1 MKICQVL
8 AGNEDGGL
16 EKHTI
21 ELSKQLVNR
30 GFDVTV
36 IAHKDFESF
45 FENINFI
52 PLDLSKSRNNF
63 FILFKLYK
71 ILKKGNFDIIHTQ
84 ANKATSM
91 VIKIKS
97 FINAKIVS
105 TLHNYKRNLTA
116 FEKSDF
122 VITVSDNIGK
132 NLKTKKRTTIYNGIS
147 FNNSDNLNIN
157 LYEKYN
163 IPENKFIICSVA
175 RLTKVKR
182 FELILSAIKDLDLH
196 LILVGSGDEE
206 NNLKK
211 ETQRLNIKDKVTF
224 TGNLE
229 NIEVKKIISSS
240 SLFVMSSDNE
250 GFPYTFVETMFC
262 KTPFISTPVS
272 DMEKLLGDK
281 YTIPFSNVEKLSDK
295 IEYIKDN
302 YDEVLKDFQ
311 EKFEYA
317 QNKFTIENMVD
328 ETIDIYKKVLI
339 K

>member
-1 MKICQVL
+1 MRICQVL

-36 IAHKDFESF
+36 IAHKDFAEF

-71 ILKKGNFDIIHTQ
+71 ILKNGKFDIVHTQ

-91 VIKIKS
+91 VTKIKS

-105 TLHNYKRNLTA
+105 TLHSYKKNLSP

-122 VITVSDNIGK
+122 VITVSNKVAEKIRNKNIK
-132 NLKTKKRTTIYNGIS
+132 TIYNGIEFYNVDS
-147 FNNSDNLNIN
+147 SEILR
-157 LYEKYN
+157 KYK
-163 IPENKFIICSVA
+163 IPQNKFLICSVG
-175 RLTKVKR
+175 RLCDVKR
-182 FELILSAIKDLDLH
+182 FDLLIKSIKNLDVFC
-196 LILVGSGDEE
+196 ILVGDGE
-206 NNLKK
+206 NKDSLIDLSKK
-211 ETQRLNIKDKVTF
+211 ENIEEKILF
-224 TGNLE
+224 TGNID
-229 NIEVKKIISSS
+229 NMDVKKILAISN
-240 SLFVMSSDNE
+240 LFVITSDRE
-250 GFPYTFVETMFC
+250 GFPYVFIESLLC
-262 KTPFISTPVS
+262 KTPVISTNVS
-272 DMEKLLGDK
+272 DIKDIIGSNYIVPFNDYNKFNEKIN
-281 YTIPFSNVEKLSDK
+281 YV
-295 IEYIKDN
+295 KDN

-317 QNKFTIENMVD
+317 QNKFTIENMVN
-328 ETIDIYKKVLI
+328 ETIEVYKKVVNG
-339 K
+339 

>member
-45 FENINFI
+45 FGNINFI

-97 FINAKIVS
+97 FISAKIVS
-105 TLHNYKRNLTA
+105 TLHSYKKNLSP

-122 VITVSDNIGK
+122 VITVSNKVAEKIENKNIK
-132 NLKTKKRTTIYNGIS
+132 TIYNGIE
-147 FNNSDNLNIN
+147 FYNVDNSEILQ
-157 LYEKYN
+157 KYK
-163 IPENKFIICSVA
+163 IPQNKFLICSVG
-175 RLTKVKR
+175 RLCDVKR
-182 FELILSAIKDLDLH
+182 FDLLIKSIKDLDVFCV
-196 LILVGSGDEE
+196 LIGDGE
-206 NNLKK
+206 NKDSLINLAKK
-211 ETQRLNIKDKVTF
+211 EEVEEKILF
-224 TGNLE
+224 TGNID
-229 NIEVKKIISSS
+229 NQEVRKILQKVDLSIISS
-240 SLFVMSSDNE
+240 DRE
-250 GFPYTFVETMFC
+250 GFSYFFAESLVYS
-262 KTPFISTPVS
+262 TPIIST
-272 DMEKLLGDK
+272 
-281 YTIPFSNVEKLSDK
+281 NVAD
-295 IEYIKDN
+295 IKDIIGNNYIVPFNDYNKLNEKINYVKNN

-317 QNKFTIENMVD
+317 QNKFTIENMVN
-328 ETIDIYKKVLI
+328 ETIEVYKKVLNG
-339 K
+339 

>member
-1 MKICQVL
+1 MRICQIL

-45 FENINFI
+45 FGNINFI

-97 FINAKIVS
+97 FISAKIVS
-105 TLHNYKRNLTA
+105 TLHSYKKNLSP

-122 VITVSDNIGK
+122 VITVSNKVAEKIENKNIK
-132 NLKTKKRTTIYNGIS
+132 TIYNGIE
-147 FNNSDNLNIN
+147 FYNVDNSEILQ
-157 LYEKYN
+157 KYK
-163 IPENKFIICSVA
+163 IPQNKFLICSVG
-175 RLTKVKR
+175 RLCDVKR
-182 FELILSAIKDLDLH
+182 FDLLIKSIKDLDVFCV
-196 LILVGSGDEE
+196 LIGDGE
-206 NNLKK
+206 NKDSLINLAKK
-211 ETQRLNIKDKVTF
+211 EEVEEKILF
-224 TGNLE
+224 TGNID
-229 NIEVKKIISSS
+229 NQEVRKILQKVDLSIISS
-240 SLFVMSSDNE
+240 DRE
-250 GFPYTFVETMFC
+250 GFSYFFAESLVYS
-262 KTPFISTPVS
+262 TPIIST
-272 DMEKLLGDK
+272 
-281 YTIPFSNVEKLSDK
+281 NVAD
-295 IEYIKDN
+295 IKDIIGNNYIVPFNDYNKLNEKINYVKNN

-317 QNKFTIENMVD
+317 QNKFTIENMIN
-328 ETIDIYKKVLI
+328 ETIEVYKKVLNR
-339 K
+339 

>member
-36 IAHKDFESF
+36 IAHKDFAKF

-91 VIKIKS
+91 VTKIKS
-97 FINAKIVS
+97 FISAKIVS
-105 TLHNYKRNLTA
+105 TLHSYKKNLSP

-122 VITVSDNIGK
+122 VITVSNKVGLRLK
-132 NLKTKKRTTIYNGIS
+132 NERKITIYNGIE
-147 FNNSDNLNIN
+147 FNEIEKIDDIFQ
-157 LYEKYN
+157 KYN
-163 IPENKFIICSVA
+163 IPKNKFLITSVG
-175 RLTKVKR
+175 RLCDVKR
-182 FELILSAIKDLDLH
+182 FDLLIKSIKNLDIFC
-196 LILVGSGDEE
+196 ILVGEGE
-206 NNLKK
+206 NKNSLIELTKK
-211 ETQRLNIKDKVTF
+211 ENIEKKFLF
-224 TGNLE
+224 TGNIE
-229 NIEVKKIISSS
+229 NTDVKKILSISK
-240 SLFVMSSDNE
+240 LFVITSDRE
-250 GFPYTFVETMFC
+250 GFPYVFIESLLC
-262 KTPFISTPVS
+262 KTPVISTDVS
-272 DMEKLLGDK
+272 DIKDIIGEN
-281 YTIPFSNVEKLSDK
+281 YIIPFDSYDKLNEKID
-295 IEYIKDN
+295 YIKNN
-302 YDEVLKDFQ
+302 YNEVLEDFQ
-311 EKFEYA
+311 KKFEYA
-317 QNKFTIENMVD
+317 QKKFTIENMVN
-328 ETIDIYKKVLI
+328 ETIEIYKKVLI

>member
-45 FENINFI
+45 FGNINFI

-63 FILFKLYK
+63 FILFKLFK

-91 VIKIKS
+91 VTKIKS
-97 FINAKIVS
+97 FISAKIVS
-105 TLHNYKRNLTA
+105 TLHSYKKNLSP

-122 VITVSDNIGK
+122 VITVSNKVAEKIKNKNIK
-132 NLKTKKRTTIYNGIS
+132 TIYNGIE
-147 FNNSDNLNIN
+147 FYNVDNSEILQ
-157 LYEKYN
+157 KYK
-163 IPENKFIICSVA
+163 IPQNKFLICSVG
-175 RLTKVKR
+175 RLCDVKR
-182 FELILSAIKDLDLH
+182 FDLLIKSIKDLDVFCV
-196 LILVGSGDEE
+196 LIGDGE
-206 NNLKK
+206 NKDSLINLAKK
-211 ETQRLNIKDKVTF
+211 EEVEEKILF
-224 TGNLE
+224 TGNID
-229 NIEVKKIISSS
+229 NQEVRKILQKVDLSIISS
-240 SLFVMSSDNE
+240 DRE
-250 GFPYTFVETMFC
+250 GFSYFFAESLVYS
-262 KTPFISTPVS
+262 TPIIST
-272 DMEKLLGDK
+272 
-281 YTIPFSNVEKLSDK
+281 NVAD
-295 IEYIKDN
+295 IKDIIGNNYIVPFNNYNKLNEKINYVKNN

-317 QNKFTIENMVD
+317 QNKFTIENMIN
-328 ETIDIYKKVLI
+328 ETIEVYKKVLNG
-339 K
+339 

>member
-36 IAHKDFESF
+36 IAHKDFAES

-71 ILKKGNFDIIHTQ
+71 ILKKGNFDIVHTQ

-91 VIKIKS
+91 VTKIKS
-97 FINAKIVS
+97 FISAKIVC
-105 TLHNYKRNLTA
+105 TLHSYKKNLSP

-122 VITVSDNIGK
+122 VITVSNKVAEKIKNKNIK
-132 NLKTKKRTTIYNGIS
+132 TIYNGIE
-147 FNNSDNLNIN
+147 FYNVDNSEILQ
-157 LYEKYN
+157 KYK
-163 IPENKFIICSVA
+163 IPQNKFLICSVG
-175 RLTKVKR
+175 RLCDVKR
-182 FELILSAIKDLDLH
+182 FDLLIKSIKDLDVFCV
-196 LILVGSGDEE
+196 LIGDGE
-206 NNLKK
+206 NKDSLINLAKK
-211 ETQRLNIKDKVTF
+211 EEVEEKILF
-224 TGNLE
+224 TGNID
-229 NIEVKKIISSS
+229 NQEVRKILQKVDLSIISS
-240 SLFVMSSDNE
+240 DRE
-250 GFPYTFVETMFC
+250 GFSYFFAESLVYS
-262 KTPFISTPVS
+262 TPIIST
-272 DMEKLLGDK
+272 
-281 YTIPFSNVEKLSDK
+281 NVAD
-295 IEYIKDN
+295 IKDIIGNNYIVPFNDYNKLNEKINYVKNN

-317 QNKFTIENMVD
+317 QNKFTIENMIN
-328 ETIDIYKKVLI
+328 ETIEVYKKVLNG
-339 K
+339 

>member
-36 IAHKDFESF
+36 IAHKDFAES

-91 VIKIKS
+91 VTKIKS
-97 FINAKIVS
+97 FISAKIVS
-105 TLHNYKRNLTA
+105 TLHSYKKNLSP

-122 VITVSDNIGK
+122 VITVSNKVAEKIKNKNIK
-132 NLKTKKRTTIYNGIS
+132 TIYNGIE
-147 FNNSDNLNIN
+147 FYNVDNSEILQ
-157 LYEKYN
+157 KYK
-163 IPENKFIICSVA
+163 IPQNKFLICSVG
-175 RLTKVKR
+175 RLCDVKR
-182 FELILSAIKDLDLH
+182 FDLLIKSIKDLDVFC
-196 LILVGSGDEE
+196 ILVGDGE
-206 NNLKK
+206 NKDSLINLAKK
-211 ETQRLNIKDKVTF
+211 ENVEEKILF
-224 TGNLE
+224 TGNID
-229 NIEVKKIISSS
+229 NKEVRKILQKVDLSIISS
-240 SLFVMSSDNE
+240 DRE
-250 GFPYTFVETMFC
+250 GFSYFFAESLVYS
-262 KTPFISTPVS
+262 TPIIST
-272 DMEKLLGDK
+272 
-281 YTIPFSNVEKLSDK
+281 NVAD
-295 IEYIKDN
+295 IKDIIGNN
-302 YDEVLKDFQ
+302 YIVPFNDYNKFNEKIDYVKNNYNEVLKDFQ

-317 QNKFTIENMVD
+317 QNKFTIENMVN
-328 ETIDIYKKVLI
+328 ETIEVYKKVLN

>member
-1 MKICQVL
+1 MRICQVL

-91 VIKIKS
+91 VTKIKS
-97 FINAKIVS
+97 FISAKIVS
-105 TLHNYKRNLTA
+105 TLHSYKKNLSA

-122 VITVSDNIGK
+122 VITVSNKVAEKIKNKNIK
-132 NLKTKKRTTIYNGIS
+132 TIYNGIE
-147 FNNSDNLNIN
+147 FYNVDNLEI
-157 LYEKYN
+157 LQKYK
-163 IPENKFIICSVA
+163 IPQNKFLICSVG
-175 RLTKVKR
+175 RLCDVKR
-182 FELILSAIKDLDLH
+182 FDLLIKSIKDLDVFCV
-196 LILVGSGDEE
+196 LIGDGE
-206 NNLKK
+206 NKDSLINLAKK
-211 ETQRLNIKDKVTF
+211 EEVEEKILF
-224 TGNLE
+224 TGNID
-229 NIEVKKIISSS
+229 NQEVRKILQKVDLSIISS
-240 SLFVMSSDNE
+240 DRE
-250 GFPYTFVETMFC
+250 GFSYFFAESLVYS
-262 KTPFISTPVS
+262 TPIIST
-272 DMEKLLGDK
+272 
-281 YTIPFSNVEKLSDK
+281 NVAD
-295 IEYIKDN
+295 IKDIIGNNYIVPFNDYNKLNEKINYVKNN

-317 QNKFTIENMVD
+317 QNKFTIENMVN
-328 ETIDIYKKVLI
+328 ETIEVYKKVL